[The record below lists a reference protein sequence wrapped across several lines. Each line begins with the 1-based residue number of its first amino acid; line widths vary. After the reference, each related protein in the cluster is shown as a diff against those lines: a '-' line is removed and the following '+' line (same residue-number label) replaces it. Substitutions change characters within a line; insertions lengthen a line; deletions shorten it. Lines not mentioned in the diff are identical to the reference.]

1 MSKAVNHLSLTKI
14 AITLVVTAIAIRL
27 FTLGFFPLMDTT
39 EARYGEMA
47 RIMAETGNWIT
58 PMFDYNVPFWGK
70 PPLFTWMSAAGISI
84 FGLNEFA
91 VRIPHLLAGGLI
103 LSLVGLLAYSIVP
116 SRLSSE
122 RKQEAWLAAAILA
135 TTATFIVVTGAVMT
149 DTALTLGITL
159 SMVAFWLNYKNKSA
173 LWGNLFLLVWQ

>member
-1 MSKAVNHLSLTKI
+1 MSNAINHLSLTKI
-14 AITLVVTAIAIRL
+14 AFTLVVSAIVVRL

-58 PMFDYNVPFWGK
+58 PMFDYDVPFWGK
-70 PPLFTWMSAAGISI
+70 PPLFTWMSATGITL

-91 VRIPHLLAGGLI
+91 VRLPHLVAGSLI
-103 LSLVGLLAYSIVP
+103 LLIVGVLAYSIIP
-116 SRLSSE
+116 SRSTAE
-122 RKQEAWLAAAILA
+122 RKQEAWLAAGILT

-159 SMVAFWLNYKNKSA
+159 SMAAFWLNLKTSQPYGDTCFLSA
-173 LWGNLFLLVWQ
+173 